1 MPSKKT
7 RDLKKVSREK
17 GITYKARFPSEKKSL
32 LICLQKHYNCVIE
45 LKGSLNNHG
54 NHGNAA

>member
-17 GITYKARFPSEKKSL
+17 GITYKARFPSEKKSKL
-32 LICLQKHYNCVIE
+32 FNALDLFTKTLQLCY
-45 LKGSLNNHG
+45 
-54 NHGNAA
+54 